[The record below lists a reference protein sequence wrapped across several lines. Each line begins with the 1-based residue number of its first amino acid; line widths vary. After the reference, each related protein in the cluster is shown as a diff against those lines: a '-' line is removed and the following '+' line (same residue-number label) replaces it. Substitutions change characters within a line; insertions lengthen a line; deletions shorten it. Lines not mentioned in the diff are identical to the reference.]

1 MAILERISTILR
13 ANVNDLLDRAENP
26 EAMLNQ
32 IIRDM
37 EETLKQADSDIA
49 EQLAQQK
56 MIQSD
61 LENAKQQGEA
71 WRQKAGLAV
80 SKNADDLAREAL
92 GRAQDYEAQ
101 VVTYQKQ
108 LDTQTHAV
116 EEMKAKTD
124 ALRQKYESAVRN
136 RDLLISRAKRAQ
148 AQARVTQATTRIS
161 AVDYTSDLHHME
173 RRIQEMEAR
182 ADAQAEVAASK
193 STTDDKFAKLE
204 QDDRVE
210 QELAALKAKLVK
222 A

>member
-13 ANVNDLLDRAENP
+13 ANVSDLLDRAENP

-37 EETLKQADSDIA
+37 EDTLKQADSDIA
-49 EQLAQQK
+49 EQIAQQK
-56 MIQSD
+56 MIQLD
-61 LENAKQQGEA
+61 LDSTKRQAEA
-71 WRQKAGLAV
+71 WRQKAELAV
-80 SKNADDLAREAL
+80 SKNADDLARPAL

-101 VVTYQKQ
+101 VALYQKQ

-148 AQARVTQATTRIS
+148 AQARVTQATARIS
-161 AVDYTSDLHHME
+161 TVDYPSDLHHME
-173 RRIQEMEAR
+173 RRIQETEAR

-193 STTDDKFAKLE
+193 STSEDKIAALE
-204 QDDRVE
+204 KDDRVE

>member
-37 EETLKQADSDIA
+37 EDTLKQADSDIA
-49 EQLAQQK
+49 EQIAQQK

-61 LENAKQQGEA
+61 LDSTKRQAEA
-71 WRQKAGLAV
+71 WRQKAELAV

-101 VVTYQKQ
+101 VALYQKQ

-116 EEMKAKTD
+116 EEMKAKAD
-124 ALRQKYESAVRN
+124 ALRDKYESAVRN

-148 AQARVTQATTRIS
+148 AQARVTQATVRIS
-161 AVDYTSDLHHME
+161 TVDYTSDLHHME

-182 ADAQAEVAASK
+182 ADAQAEVAAGK
-193 STTDDKFAKLE
+193 STTEDKISALE
-204 QDDRVE
+204 KDDRVE